1 MQVLDRLDYER
12 IGIRIRKQ
20 RELLRLTQKELANPG
35 A

>member
-20 RELLRLTQKELANPG
+20 RLRLTQKNLPTG
-35 A
+35 